1 MANTRPACALHELN
15 GGHHEPCAHCQN
27 AVLRAERDQYR
38 IEADCAMRDYD
49 ALELEAGVLRDALRG
64 IAENAEAHHGDNEAK
79 GRSLAVIATGA
90 RAALA
95 SVELV
100 P

>member
-1 MANTRPACALHELN
+1 
-15 GGHHEPCAHCQN
+15 
-27 AVLRAERDQYR
+27 
-38 IEADCAMRDYD
+38 MRDYD